1 MPVAGR
7 GENGRG
13 RGQAPDKGFN
23 RELVILGIFAL
34 AVVAIFGGLFKLCVI
49 DAPWLKERAE
59 YQAVKTTVD
68 VAKRGTIYDRNGE
81 VIASSIESTTINL
94 NPNDIDYTAAV
105 TDAERAGLEEPQA
118 AVAKILEQYLGKEYD
133 KKYKDYY
140 EMTTR
145 QGTAY
150 VVVQR
155 RCDKELAKSVKE
167 ALKEARLQGVYY
179 EADSTR
185 VYPNGQTGSQVIG
198 TVGLK
203 MLDRDGN
210 IVPDDQ
216 ITGRTDLSEAYRG
229 TSGLELQYDTLLAG
243 VNGSI
248 QQEKSD
254 SGIPVAGGSIVVNK
268 AQDGEDMICS
278 IDIKLQQKA
287 EKSIQKAI
295 AKYKAAGG
303 SVTVMDAATGEIYAA
318 CSLTKNT
325 AKKKGDDDEP
335 DYIYDVG
342 KLWSVA
348 DSYEP
353 GSTFKVLTAAS
364 VLANNSKVKT
374 STVFTV
380 PEKLKVYDH
389 TVTDSHERP
398 GTERMSLNRIITES
412 SNIGTVLASRKV
424 SLSDLYKTYRK
435 FGLGQSTGVDFP
447 GAATGILEEPKDWD
461 GVQAANITFEQ
472 GVAVTGMQMVRAY
485 GAIEQGGTMHVP
497 HFMVSLPN
505 NAEKSAEYAEKY
517 GATKKAASKKICDQ
531 LTGMM
536 RNVVTK
542 GTGKAAAIKGL
553 EVVGKTG
560 TAEVAGSTGA
570 YIQGAY
576 IVSFCGWLDDTDC
589 DLVCL
594 VTIERPKTDEG
605 GGPVCGPVFA
615 DIMSFAANRY
625 QVGSTE
631 G

>member
-7 GENGRG
+7 GDYARG
-13 RGQAPDKGFN
+13 RGQAPDGGFN
-23 RELVILGIFAL
+23 RELVILGVFAAVILVIFM
-34 AVVAIFGGLFKLCVI
+34 GLFKLCVI
-49 DAPWLKERAE
+49 DAPQLAARAE
-59 YQAVKTTVD
+59 DQAVKTTVD

-105 TDAERAGLEEPQA
+105 SDSERAQLEEPQT
-118 AVAKILEQYLGKEYD
+118 AVAKILFEYLGGPYE
-133 KKYKDYY
+133 KKYEDYY
-140 EMTTR
+140 EMVTR

-155 RCDKELAKSVKE
+155 RCEKELAAQLRQ
-167 ALKEARLQGVYY
+167 ALKDARLQGVYY
-179 EADSTR
+179 EEDSTR

-203 MLDRDGN
+203 MLDQEGN

-216 ITGRTDLSEAYRG
+216 IAGRTDLSEAYRG

-254 SGIPVAGGSIVVNK
+254 SGIPVAGGSLVVNS

-278 IDIKLQQKA
+278 LDIKLQQKA
-287 EKSIQKAI
+287 EKSLKSTI
-295 AKYKAAGG
+295 AKYKAEGG
-303 SVTVMDAATGEIYAA
+303 SVTVMDASTGEIYAA
-318 CSLTKNT
+318 ASFTKST
-325 AKKKGDDDEP
+325 EKGKKTS
-335 DYIYDVG
+335 YTYDVG

-353 GSTFKVLTAAS
+353 GSTFKTFTAYS
-364 VLANNSKVKT
+364 VVDSGKADN
-374 STVFTV
+374 STVFSV
-380 PEKLKVYDH
+380 PAKLKVYDH
-389 TVTDSHERP
+389 TVTDSHERS
-398 GTERMSLNRIITES
+398 GTERMSLQTIIADS

-424 SLSDLYKTYRK
+424 SLNTLYKTYKK
-435 FGLGQSTGVDFP
+435 FGFGQQTGVDFP
-447 GAATGILEEPKDWD
+447 GAASGILEETQDWD
-461 GVQAANITFEQ
+461 GVQSANITFGQ

-485 GAIEQGGTMHVP
+485 GAIEQGGTMRVP
-497 HFMVSLPN
+497 HFLVSLPN
-505 NAEKSAEYAEKY
+505 NAEKSAEYAEKL
-517 GATKKAASKKICDQ
+517 GATKKAAAKKTCDKVTKM
-531 LTGMM
+531 L
-536 RNVVTK
+536 RSVVTS

-570 YIQGAY
+570 YIPGAY
-576 IVSFCGWLDDTDC
+576 IVSFCGWIDNSDC

>member
-1 MPVAGR
+1 MAGR
-7 GENGRG
+7 GDFARG
-13 RGQAPDKGFN
+13 RSQAPDGGFN
-23 RELVILGIFAL
+23 RELVILGFFAAVILIIF
-34 AVVAIFGGLFKLCVI
+34 IGLLKLCVF
-49 DAPWLKERAE
+49 DAPQLAARAE
-59 YQAVKTTVD
+59 DQAVKTTVD

-105 TDAERAGLEEPQA
+105 SDAERAQLEEPQA
-118 AVAKILEQYLGKEYD
+118 AVAKILFEQLGATYD
-133 KKYKDYY
+133 KKYEDYY
-140 EMTTR
+140 EMVTR

-155 RCDKELAKSVKE
+155 RCDKELAAQLRQ
-167 ALKEARLQGVYY
+167 ALKDARLQGVYY
-179 EADSTR
+179 EEDSTR

-203 MLDRDGN
+203 MLDQDGN

-216 ITGRTDLSEAYRG
+216 IAGRTDLSEAYRG

-254 SGIPVAGGSIVVNK
+254 TGIPIAGGSLVVNS

-278 IDIKLQQKA
+278 LDIKLQQKA
-287 EKSIQKAI
+287 EKSLKSAI
-295 AKYKAAGG
+295 AKYKAQGG
-303 SVTVMDAATGEIYAA
+303 SVTIMDAATGELYAA
-318 CSLTKNT
+318 ASFTKT
-325 AKKKGDDDEP
+325 TEKKKTA
-335 DYIYDVG
+335 YTYDAG

-353 GSTFKVLTAAS
+353 GSTFKTFTAYS
-364 VLANNSKVKT
+364 VVDAGKADN
-374 STVFTV
+374 STVFSV
-380 PEKLKVYDH
+380 PAKLKVYDH
-389 TVTDSHERP
+389 TVTDSHERS
-398 GTERMSLNRIITES
+398 GTERMSLQTIIADS

-424 SLSDLYKTYRK
+424 SLDKLYKTYKK
-435 FGLGQSTGVDFP
+435 FGFGEQTGVDFP
-447 GAATGILEEPKDWD
+447 GAASGMLEETQDWD
-461 GVQAANITFEQ
+461 GVQAANITFGQ

-485 GAIEQGGTMHVP
+485 GAIEQGGTMRVP
-497 HFMVSLPN
+497 HFLVSLPN
-505 NAEKSAEYAEKY
+505 NAEKSAEYAEKL
-517 GATKKAASKKICDQ
+517 GATKKAANKKTCDKVTKM
-531 LTGMM
+531 L
-536 RNVVTK
+536 RSVVTS

-553 EVVGKTG
+553 KVVGKTG
-560 TAEVAGSTGA
+560 TAEVAGSTGS
-570 YIQGAY
+570 YIAGAY
-576 IVSFCGWLDDTDC
+576 IVSFCGWIDESDC

-631 G
+631 D

>member
-1 MPVAGR
+1 MAGR
-7 GENGRG
+7 GDFARG
-13 RGQAPDKGFN
+13 RSQAPGDGFN
-23 RELVILGIFAL
+23 RELVILGFFAAVILIIF
-34 AVVAIFGGLFKLCVI
+34 IGLFKLCVF
-49 DAPWLKERAE
+49 DAPQLAARAE
-59 YQAVKTTVD
+59 DQAVKTTVD

-105 TDAERAGLEEPQA
+105 SDAERAQLEEPQA
-118 AVAKILEQYLGKEYD
+118 AVAKILFEQLGATYD
-133 KKYKDYY
+133 KKYEDYY
-140 EMTTR
+140 EMATR

-155 RCDKELAKSVKE
+155 RCDKELAAQLRQ
-167 ALKEARLQGVYY
+167 ALKDARLQGVYY
-179 EADSTR
+179 EEDSTR

-203 MLDRDGN
+203 MLDQDGN

-216 ITGRTDLSEAYRG
+216 VAGRTDLSEAYRG

-254 SGIPVAGGSIVVNK
+254 TGIPIAGGSLVVNS

-278 IDIKLQQKA
+278 LDIKLQQKA
-287 EKSIQKAI
+287 EKSLKSAI
-295 AKYKAAGG
+295 AKYKAQGG
-303 SVTVMDAATGEIYAA
+303 SVTIMDAATGELYAA
-318 CSLTKNT
+318 ASFTKT
-325 AKKKGDDDEP
+325 TEKKKTT
-335 DYIYDVG
+335 YTYDAG

-353 GSTFKVLTAAS
+353 GSTFKTFTAYS
-364 VLANNSKVKT
+364 VVDAGKADN
-374 STVFTV
+374 STVFSV
-380 PEKLKVYDH
+380 PAKLKVYDH
-389 TVTDSHERP
+389 TVTDSHERS
-398 GTERMSLNRIITES
+398 GTERMSLQTIIADS

-424 SLSDLYKTYRK
+424 SLDRLYKTYKK
-435 FGLGQSTGVDFP
+435 FGFGEQTGVDFP
-447 GAATGILEEPKDWD
+447 GAASGMLEETQDWD
-461 GVQAANITFEQ
+461 GVQAANITFGQ

-497 HFMVSLPN
+497 HFLVSLPN
-505 NAEKSAEYAEKY
+505 NAEKSAEYAEKL
-517 GATKKAASKKICDQ
+517 GATKKAANKKTCDKVTKM
-531 LTGMM
+531 L
-536 RNVVTK
+536 RSVVTS

-553 EVVGKTG
+553 KVVGKTG
-560 TAEVAGSTGA
+560 TAEVAGSTGS
-570 YIQGAY
+570 YIAGAY
-576 IVSFCGWLDDTDC
+576 IVSFCGWIDESDC

-631 G
+631 D

>member
-7 GENGRG
+7 GNYARG
-13 RGQAPDKGFN
+13 RSQAPDEGFN
-23 RELVILGIFAL
+23 RELVILAFFA
-34 AVVAIFGGLFKLCVI
+34 AVVIIIFIGLFKLCVL
-49 DAPWLKERAE
+49 DAPQLAARAE
-59 YQAVKTTVD
+59 DQAVKTTVD

-94 NPNDIDYTAAV
+94 NPNDIDYNASV
-105 TDAERAGLEEPQA
+105 GEDERKLLEEPQA
-118 AVAKILEQYLGKEYD
+118 AVAKILYEQLGETYE
-133 KKYKDYY
+133 KKYEDYY
-140 EMTTR
+140 EMVTR

-155 RCDKELAKSVKE
+155 RCDKELAAQLKQ
-167 ALKEARLQGVYY
+167 ALNDARLQGVYY
-179 EADSTR
+179 EEDSTR

-216 ITGRTDLSEAYRG
+216 VAGRTDLSEAYRG

-254 SGIPVAGGSIVVNK
+254 TGIPIAGGSLVVNS

-278 IDIKLQQKA
+278 LDIKLQQKA
-287 EKSIQKAI
+287 EKSLKSAI
-295 AKYKAAGG
+295 AKYKAQGG

-318 CSLTKNT
+318 ASFTKSSE
-325 AKKKGDDDEP
+325 KKDGETKTT
-335 DYIYDVG
+335 YTYDAG

-353 GSTFKVLTAAS
+353 GSTFKTFTAYSVIDAGKAS
-364 VLANNSKVKT
+364 T
-374 STVFTV
+374 STVFFV
-380 PEKLKVYDH
+380 PASLKVYDH
-389 TVTDSHERP
+389 TVTDSHERS
-398 GTERMSLNRIITES
+398 GTERMSLKTIIADS

-424 SLSDLYKTYRK
+424 SLETLSKTYKK
-435 FGLGQSTGVDFP
+435 FGFGQQTGVDFP
-447 GAATGILEEPKDWD
+447 GAASGLLEEPQDWD
-461 GVQAANITFEQ
+461 GVQAATVTFGQ

-497 HFMVSLPN
+497 HFLVSLPKN
-505 NAEKSAEYAEKY
+505 SEKSAEYTEKLT
-517 GATKKAASKKICDQ
+517 ATKKAASKKTCDKVTKM
-531 LTGMM
+531 L
-536 RNVVTK
+536 RSVVTS

-553 EVVGKTG
+553 KVVGKTG
-560 TAEVAGSTGA
+560 TAEVAGSTGS
-570 YIQGAY
+570 YIPGAY
-576 IVSFCGWLDDTDC
+576 IVSFCGWIDDTDC

-625 QVGSTE
+625 QVGSAE

>member
-1 MPVAGR
+1 MAGR
-7 GENGRG
+7 GNSARG
-13 RGQAPDKGFN
+13 RSQAPDDGFN
-23 RELVILGIFAL
+23 RELVILAFFAVVILVIFA
-34 AVVAIFGGLFKLCVI
+34 GLFKLCVF
-49 DAPWLKERAE
+49 DAPQLAARAE
-59 YQAVKTTVD
+59 DQAVKTTVD

-105 TDAERAGLEEPQA
+105 TDAERAQLEEPQA
-118 AVAKILEQYLGKEYD
+118 AVAKILYEQLGSTYEKSYD
-133 KKYKDYY
+133 DYY
-140 EMTTR
+140 EMVTR

-155 RCDKELAKSVKE
+155 RCDKELAAQLKQ
-167 ALKEARLQGVYY
+167 ALKDARLQGVYY
-179 EADSTR
+179 EEDSTR
-185 VYPNGQTGSQVIG
+185 VYPNGETGSQVIG

-203 MLDRDGN
+203 MLDQDGN

-216 ITGRTDLSEAYRG
+216 IAGRTDLSEAYRG

-254 SGIPVAGGSIVVNK
+254 SGIPIAGGSLVVNS

-287 EKSIQKAI
+287 EKSLKKAI
-295 AKYKAAGG
+295 AKYKAKGG
-303 SVTVMDAATGEIYAA
+303 SVTIMDASSGEIYAA
-318 CSLTKNT
+318 ASFTKNSD
-325 AKKKGDDDEP
+325 KKKGG
-335 DYIYDVG
+335 YVYDAG

-353 GSTFKVLTAAS
+353 GSTFKTFTAYSVVDAGKAS
-364 VLANNSKVKT
+364 N
-374 STVFTV
+374 STVFSV
-380 PEKLKVYDH
+380 PAKLKVYDH
-389 TVTDSHERP
+389 TVTDSHERS
-398 GTERMSLNRIITES
+398 GTERMSLETIIADS

-424 SLSDLYKTYRK
+424 SLEKLYKTYKK
-435 FGLGQSTGVDFP
+435 FGFGESTGVDFP
-447 GAATGILEEPKDWD
+447 GAASGMLEETKDWD
-461 GVQAANITFEQ
+461 GVQAANITFGQ
-472 GVAVTGMQMVRAY
+472 GVAVTGMQLVRAY
-485 GAIEQGGTMHVP
+485 GAVEQGGTMHVP
-497 HFMVSLPN
+497 HFLVSLPN

-517 GATKKAASKKICDQ
+517 GATKKAGNKKTCDKITKM
-531 LTGMM
+531 L
-536 RNVVTK
+536 RSVVTK

-553 EVVGKTG
+553 KVVGKTG
-560 TAEVAGSTGA
+560 TAEVAGSTGS
-570 YIQGAY
+570 YIAGAY
-576 IVSFCGWLDDTDC
+576 IVSFCGWIDDSDC

-594 VTIERPKTDEG
+594 VTIERPQTEEG